1 VHRGAVTGVAQ
12 DGPIGA
18 RRLGPVAVLSL
29 QRGERPN
36 ALSTAMLEQ
45 LDRRLSEFA
54 ADTGDARPKALVLA
68 ASGPSFSSGADTREP
83 CWNDVAARLERRE
96 LFRRIL
102 DLLDSLPF
110 PTIAAVHGYALGG
123 GLELALG
130 CDLVVAAPDAVF
142 GLPELDAGAV
152 PGGGAVHSLARRAG
166 RGLAADLLLTGRR
179 ITGADLFAA
188 GGIDRLA
195 QDAAPVERAL
205 ELARGIAARPGDL
218 LELAVGLLRR
228 TTHLDR
234 PDALAAEEGYWW
246 RAAVRADRTRAE
258 PAA

>member
-1 VHRGAVTGVAQ
+1 VDRSTLTVDAENP
-12 DGPIGA
+12 PIGA
-18 RRLGPVAVLSL
+18 RRVGDVAVLTL
-29 QRGERPN
+29 QRGGRHN

-45 LDRRLSEFA
+45 LDLRLGELA
-54 ADTGDARPKALVLA
+54 ADAGETRPRALILA
-68 ASGPSFSSGADTREP
+68 ATGPSFSSGADTGEP
-83 CWNDVAARLERRE
+83 CWHDVAARLGRRE
-96 LFRRIL
+96 LFRRVL
-102 DLLDSLPF
+102 ELLDSRPF

-123 GLELALG
+123 GLELALA

-142 GLPELDAGAV
+142 GLPELAAGAV

-179 ITGADLFAA
+179 ITGAELHTA

-195 QDAAPVERAL
+195 QDATPLDCAL
-205 ELARGIAARPGDL
+205 DLAQGIAAHPGEL

-246 RAAVRADRTRAE
+246 RAAVRADRTQIART
-258 PAA
+258 P